1 MSSRPQPS
9 VGYGAT
15 MVTISQVITVG
26 ATGLLSLVIAR
37 SLGPSGT
44 GAFNLF
50 QTALLMLAL
59 LASLGIEN
67 GVMFHVGGGRWP
79 APDALRHTTLA
90 AIGLGT
96 LGAAIGAVIALA
108 TADSLFDGIDIELVL
123 LGMLATPFL
132 LWWTY
137 GSFLALATGDY
148 GAYLRGP
155 ATQAALSLLFVAPG
169 ALVWELPG
177 AIGGLVASHV
187 VAAALLWV
195 KHRGALGHPGDASE
209 PALSQLRRAA
219 SFGLPAQLTNALSL
233 VSYRADLFVLNAVS
247 TTAAVG
253 QYAIATS
260 LTSLGW
266 VAPRAVSAVIL
277 PRVAALEDD
286 EDEGAQG
293 ELIAKAV
300 RHAVILA
307 VVTTALLAVAVA
319 AIPLIYGEEFE
330 PAVTLGLLLLP
341 GIATLGVGNVLA
353 SSILGKGAPRYG
365 LIVALITTPLAI
377 LLYLVVVPAYG
388 ARGAAVASSV
398 VYTTSALLFLH
409 FFRRVTGVQSLRA
422 LIPRA
427 DDLRDYALLASAA
440 RERLRRSDAASS

>member
-1 MSSRPQPS
+1 
-9 VGYGAT
+9 V
-15 MVTISQVITVG
+15 VTISQVLTVG

-37 SLGPSGT
+37 ALGPSGA
-44 GAFNLF
+44 GAFNLV
-50 QTALLMLAL
+50 QTALLMLVL
-59 LASLGIEN
+59 FSSLGIEN
-67 GVMFHVGGGRWP
+67 GIMFHVGGGRWP
-79 APDALRHTTLA
+79 APAALRHTTVA
-90 AIGLGT
+90 ASALGV
-96 LGAAIGAVIALA
+96 LGAAIGALVALL
-108 TADSLFDGIDIELVL
+108 TADSLFGGIDIELVL
-123 LGMLATPFL
+123 LGILGTPFV

-148 GAYLRGP
+148 RAYLRGP
-155 ATQAALSLLFVAPG
+155 ALQALLSLAFVTPG
-169 ALVWELPG
+169 ALGWELEG
-177 AIGGLVASHV
+177 AVVGLVASHV
-187 VAAALLWV
+187 VAAVVLWAA
-195 KHRGALGHPGDASE
+195 HRRELRDGGAASK
-209 PALSQLRRAA
+209 PAAMQLRRAMA
-219 SFGLPAQLTNALSL
+219 FGLPAQLTNALSL

-286 EDEGAQG
+286 ADPTAQG

-307 VVTTALLAVAVA
+307 VVTTAALAMLVA
-319 AIPLIYGEEFE
+319 AIPLIYGSEFQ

-377 LLYLVVVPAYG
+377 LLYLLVVPAHG

-398 VYTTSALLFLH
+398 VYTVSALLFLH
-409 FFRRVTGVQSLRA
+409 FFRRVTGVRSLRA
-422 LIPRA
+422 LVPRGE
-427 DDLRDYALLASAA
+427 DLRDYVVLASAA
-440 RERLRRSDAASS
+440 RERLRGRRDTASS